1 MNRKVLLAGL
11 VLVVP
16 LLAVL
21 LTNLGRDPHL
31 IRSPLVGRA
40 APVFDLRPVGG
51 GESLSLES
59 MRGRPVV
66 VNFWAT
72 WCMPCL
78 EEHEA
83 LAAGATRYAPA
94 VQFLGIVYEDE
105 EAKVTSF
112 LQRRGAAYPSLMD
125 EGGRTAIAYGVGGV
139 PETYFI
145 DASGKVVSKWDGPL
159 TAEALASL
167 IRQAGG
173 PS

>member
-1 MNRKVLLAGL
+1 LNRRVLLAGL
-11 VLVVP
+11 VVVLP

-31 IRSPLVGRA
+31 IRSPLVGRD
-40 APVFDLRPVGG
+40 APRFALVPVGG
-51 GESLSLES
+51 GAPLSLES
-59 MRGRPVV
+59 LRGKPVV

-78 EEHEA
+78 EEHAA
-83 LAAGATRYAPA
+83 LVAGARRYSPA

-105 EAKVTSF
+105 EGKVASF
-112 LQRRGAAYPSLMD
+112 LRQRGTAYPSLMD

-145 DASGKVVSKWDGPL
+145 DAAGKVVSKWNGPL
-159 TAEALASL
+159 TADALASL
-167 IRQAGG
+167 VQQAGG

>member
-11 VLVVP
+11 VVVLP

-21 LTNLGRDPHL
+21 VLNLGRDPHVL
-31 IRSPLVGRA
+31 RSPLVGQA
-40 APVFDLRPVGG
+40 APPFDLLPAGG
-51 GESLSLES
+51 GAPMSLASL
-59 MRGRPVV
+59 RGKPVV
-66 VNFWAT
+66 LNFWAT

-78 EEHEA
+78 EEHAA
-83 LAAGATRYAPA
+83 LVAGARRYAPS

-112 LQRRGAAYPSLMD
+112 LKSRGAAYPSLMD
-125 EGGRTAIAYGVGGV
+125 EGGQTAIAYGVGGV

-145 DASGKVVSKWDGPL
+145 DPTGKVVSKWSGPL
-159 TAEALASL
+159 DPDALASL
-167 IRQAGG
+167 VRQAGG